1 MLHQKHILGILF
13 SLLISFSVNGFACSV
28 ESKSGGLK
36 GTISESSPELND
48 VRIISAEGILQSS
61 VKVSES
67 NVPAFQNFKH
77 GKRNSCF
84 ALAGFSIAGSGS
96 IRDSYFI
103 LRMNRIS
110 VSPFYIAYHR
120 LVI

>member
-13 SLLISFSVNGFACSV
+13 SLLISFSVNGFASPVERVSV
-28 ESKSGGLK
+28 GLQ
-36 GTISESSPELND
+36 GSVSESSPELKD
-48 VRIISAEGILQSS
+48 VRIISAEGILQTS

-77 GKRNSCF
+77 GKRNSSF
-84 ALAGFSIAGSGS
+84 ALVGFSIAGSGS
-96 IRDSYFI
+96 IHDSYFI

-120 LVI
+120 LII